1 MWRKI
6 EEINNDNLLNKK
18 AIKLYDK
25 NDNLYSYHEVEKRE
39 VTNGENKGTTYYL
52 FRYKDGKSVM
62 NYTPNDYYEL
72 SGHLDISFDYPI
84 IMTYEVDGYKD
95 LKPVPVSRDY
105 RLKQKSRAFEF

>member
-6 EEINNDNLLNKK
+6 EEINNDKLLNKK

-52 FRYKDGKSVM
+52 FRY
-62 NYTPNDYYEL
+62 
-72 SGHLDISFDYPI
+72 I
-84 IMTYEVDGYKD
+84 I
-95 LKPVPVSRDY
+95 
-105 RLKQKSRAFEF
+105 